1 MQLKEELPTS
11 LPRKILEEKIRKFLE
26 EDIGQ
31 GDITTLLTIP
41 SGTIVEAEIVA
52 KESGVTAGIEEALT
66 MLESFGFQVRVLVPD
81 GSRAKEKATILE
93 TVGDAKT
100 LLSIERTLLNLLT
113 RMSGIA
119 TATSR
124 LIEKVRRVGYKTRI
138 ACTRKVAP
146 GLSYFDK
153 RAVMLGGGD
162 THRLHLDDLV
172 IVKDNHLAVVG
183 DVGEAVKR
191 VREAVS
197 FSKKIE
203 IEVSTEKEAL
213 EAAKAGADIVML
225 DNFSPQQIR
234 KTIALLD
241 KEGLRGKIL
250 IEASG
255 GINEQNVIE
264 FAATGVDILSLGE
277 ITDSVKALDMSL
289 EVVKVRRRKNEKS
302 LEIGVKS

>member
-1 MQLKEELPTS
+1 MF
-11 LPRKILEEKIRKFLE
+11 LPRKILEEKIRKLLE
-26 EDIGQ
+26 EDLGQ

-41 SGTIVEAEIVA
+41 SGTIVKAEIVA
-52 KESGVTAGIEEALT
+52 KEPGVIAGIEEALAL
-66 MLESFGFQVRVLVPD
+66 LESFDFQVRVLMPD
-81 GSRAKEKATILE
+81 GSRVKEKATVLE
-93 TVGDAKT
+93 MIGDART
-100 LLSIERTLLNLLT
+100 MLSIERTLLNLLT

-124 LIEKVRRVGYKTRI
+124 LIEKVRRAGYKTRI

-153 RAVMLGGGD
+153 KAVMLGGGD

-172 IVKDNHLAVVG
+172 IIKDNHLAVVG

-213 EAAKAGADIVML
+213 EAVRAGADIVML
-225 DNFSPQQIR
+225 DNFSPQKI
-234 KTIALLD
+234 KETIMLLE
-241 KEGLRGKIL
+241 KERLRDKIL

-255 GINEQNVIE
+255 GINEGNVLE

-277 ITDSVKALDMSL
+277 ITDSVKTLDMSL
-289 EVVKVRRRKNEKS
+289 DIVKVRKS
-302 LEIGVKS
+302 KTK

>member
-1 MQLKEELPTS
+1 MKQLKEESLTF
-11 LPRKILEEKIRKFLE
+11 LPRKILKEKISKFLE
-26 EDIGQ
+26 EDLGQ
-31 GDITTLLTIP
+31 GDITTLLTVP

-52 KESGVTAGIEEALT
+52 KESAVIAGIEEILT
-66 MLESFGFQVRVLVPD
+66 LLESFGFQVRVLVSD
-81 GSRAKEKATILE
+81 GSRVEGKATVLKI
-93 TVGDAKT
+93 VGDART

-124 LIEKVRRVGYKTRI
+124 LIEKVRRAGYKTRI

-146 GLSYFDK
+146 GLLYFDK

-162 THRLHLDDLV
+162 THRLHLDDLI
-172 IVKDNHLAVVG
+172 IVKDNHLMVVG
-183 DVGEAVKR
+183 DVGEAVKS

-203 IEVSTEKEAL
+203 IEVSSDNEAL

-225 DNFSPQQIR
+225 DNFFPQQI
-234 KTIALLD
+234 KNTMVLLD
-241 KEGLRGKIL
+241 REGLRSKVL

-255 GINEQNVIE
+255 GINEQNVLE

-277 ITDSVKALDMSL
+277 ITDSAKALDMSL
-289 EVVKVRRRKNEKS
+289 EVVKVRKS
-302 LEIGVKS
+302 KTKKV

>member
-1 MQLKEELPTS
+1 MRQLKEESLTFLPKTV
-11 LPRKILEEKIRKFLE
+11 LKEKISKFLE
-26 EDIGQ
+26 EDLGQ
-31 GDITTLLTIP
+31 GDITSLLTVP

-52 KESGVTAGIEEALT
+52 KEPGVIAGIEEVLT
-66 MLESFGFQVRVLVPD
+66 LLESFGFQVRSLVSD
-81 GSRAKEKATILE
+81 GSRVEGKATLLE
-93 TVGDAKT
+93 IVGDART

-124 LIEKVRRVGYKTRI
+124 LIEKVRSAGYKTRI

-146 GLSYFDK
+146 GLLYFDK

-162 THRLHLDDLV
+162 THRLHLDDLI
-172 IVKDNHLAVVG
+172 IVKDNHLIVVG

-203 IEVSTEKEAL
+203 IEVSTGGEAL

-225 DNFSPQQIR
+225 DNFSPQQI
-234 KTIALLD
+234 KNTMMLLD
-241 KEGLRGKIL
+241 REGLRSKVL

-255 GINEQNVIE
+255 GINEQNVLK
-264 FAATGVDILSLGE
+264 FAAAGVDVLSLGE
-277 ITDSVKALDMSL
+277 ITDSVKALDLSL
-289 EVVKVRRRKNEKS
+289 EVVKVRKS
-302 LEIGVKS
+302 RTKKV

>member
-1 MQLKEELPTS
+1 MF

-26 EDIGQ
+26 EDLGQ

-52 KESGVTAGIEEALT
+52 KESGVIAGIEEAFTL
-66 MLESFGFQVRVLVPD
+66 LESFGFQVRVLVSD
-81 GSRAKEKATILE
+81 GFRVEEKTTVLAI
-93 TVGDAKT
+93 VGDART

-124 LIEKVRRVGYKTRI
+124 LIDKVRRAGYKTRI

-162 THRLHLDDLV
+162 THRLHLDDFV

-183 DVGEAVKR
+183 DVGEAVKK

-197 FSKKIE
+197 FSKKVE
-203 IEVSTEKEAL
+203 VEVSTEEEAL
-213 EAAKAGADIVML
+213 KAAKAGADIVML
-225 DNFSPQQIR
+225 DNFFPQQI
-234 KTIALLD
+234 KETIALLEN
-241 KEGLRGKIL
+241 KGLRGKIL

-255 GINEQNVIE
+255 GINERNILE

-289 EVVKVRRRKNEKS
+289 EVVKVRKS
-302 LEIGVKS
+302 GTKKV

>member
-1 MQLKEELPTS
+1 MRQLKEESLTF
-11 LPRKILEEKIRKFLE
+11 LPRKILKEKISKFLE
-26 EDIGQ
+26 EDLGQ
-31 GDITTLLTIP
+31 GDITTLLTVP

-52 KESGVTAGIEEALT
+52 KESAVIAGIEEILT
-66 MLESFGFQVRVLVPD
+66 LLESFGFQVRVLVSD
-81 GSRAKEKATILE
+81 GSRVEGKATVLKI
-93 TVGDAKT
+93 VGDART

-124 LIEKVRRVGYKTRI
+124 LIEKVRRAGYKTRI

-146 GLSYFDK
+146 GLLYFDK

-162 THRLHLDDLV
+162 THRLHLDDLI

-183 DVGEAVKR
+183 DVGEAVKS

-203 IEVSTEKEAL
+203 IEVSTEGEAL

-225 DNFSPQQIR
+225 DNFFPQQI
-234 KTIALLD
+234 KNTMVLLD
-241 KEGLRGKIL
+241 REGLRSKVL

-255 GINEQNVIE
+255 GINEQNVLE

-277 ITDSVKALDMSL
+277 ITDSAKALDMSL
-289 EVVKVRRRKNEKS
+289 EVVKVRKS
-302 LEIGVKS
+302 KTKKV

>member
-1 MQLKEELPTS
+1 MF
-11 LPRKILEEKIRKFLE
+11 LPRKILEEKIRRFLE
-26 EDIGQ
+26 EDLGQ

-41 SGTIVEAEIVA
+41 PGTIVEAEIVA
-52 KESGVTAGIEEALT
+52 KESGVIGGIEEVLT
-66 MLESFGFQVRVLVPD
+66 LLESFGFQVRVLVPD
-81 GSRAKEKATILE
+81 GSRVEEKTTVLKM
-93 TVGDAKT
+93 VGDART
-100 LLSIERTLLNLLT
+100 MLSIERTLLNLLT

-124 LIEKVRRVGYKTRI
+124 LIDKVRRAGYKTRI

-153 RAVMLGGGD
+153 RAVMVGGGD
-162 THRLHLDDLV
+162 THRLHLDDLI
-172 IVKDNHLAVVG
+172 IVKDNHLAIVG
-183 DVGEAVKR
+183 TVGEAVKK

-225 DNFSPQQIR
+225 DNFSPQQI
-234 KTIALLD
+234 KETTALLEN
-241 KEGLRGKIL
+241 KGLRGKNL

-255 GINEQNVIE
+255 GINERNVLE

-289 EVVKVRRRKNEKS
+289 EVAKVRKKRS
-302 LEIGVKS
+302 

>member
-1 MQLKEELPTS
+1 MRQLKEESLAF

-26 EDIGQ
+26 EDLGQ
-31 GDITTLLTIP
+31 GDITSLLTVP

-52 KESGVTAGIEEALT
+52 KESGVIVGIEEVFTL
-66 MLESFGFQVRVLVPD
+66 LESFGFQVRVLVSD
-81 GSRAKEKATILE
+81 GSRVEGKAAVLKI
-93 TVGDAKT
+93 VGDART

-124 LIEKVRRVGYKTRI
+124 LIEKIRRAGYKTRI

-146 GLSYFDK
+146 GLLYFDK

-162 THRLHLDDLV
+162 THRLHLDDLI
-172 IVKDNHLAVVG
+172 IVKDNHLMVVG
-183 DVGEAVKR
+183 DFGEAVKR
-191 VREAVS
+191 VRAAVS

-203 IEVSTEKEAL
+203 IEVSSDNEAL

-225 DNFSPQQIR
+225 DNFSPQQI
-234 KTIALLD
+234 KSTLVLLD
-241 KEGLRGKIL
+241 REGLRNKVL

-255 GINEQNVIE
+255 GINEQNVLE

-289 EVVKVRRRKNEKS
+289 EVVKVRKS
-302 LEIGVKS
+302 KTKKV